1 MACFS
6 LTPVWLDRAFFRGR
20 RYSLG
25 RPCAGAGGRAR
36 ERTSTRARRASS
48 SFLEPAATTDV
59 VLPSDDD
66 DDRGRVINI
75 EDAIDC
81 LVGDCWIIF
90 EEYVVMFS
98 EVGKKCVRNS
108 LFCIAHATFVLHQR
122 RVYLEARATGP
133 KTL

>member
-6 LTPVWLDRAFFRGR
+6 LAPVWLDRAFFRGR

-25 RPCAGAGGRAR
+25 RPCAAGGGRAR

-98 EVGKKCVRNS
+98 EVGECVRNYGNCFAS
-108 LFCIAHATFVLHQR
+108 FALFNLRDLANCERSSTVTIEL
-122 RVYLEARATGP
+122 
-133 KTL
+133 